1 MDLNLQEKVAIITGG
16 NKGFGAAS
24 ATLLAQEG
32 ARLLITARDGKQL
45 AETAARIRRDYD
57 GVVETL
63 SADLTE
69 PDSADQIAQVAL
81 DAFGRIDILVN
92 CAGASQGGVFWEI
105 PDKIWQDSLDLKFL
119 GTIRMIRAV
128 VPEMRKQKY
137 GRIVIVAGNAGKQPN
152 ARMLPGS
159 AANAAL
165 LAVTTGLAQEVASDN
180 IVVNALNPGPSRTER
195 LNTLMK
201 NLASN
206 SGTTVEDVE
215 QGIMAD
221 IPMNR
226 LGEPEEIARLIAF
239 LASDAAANMTG
250 TSITADGG
258 CTKALA

>member
-24 ATLLAQEG
+24 AALLAQEG

-45 AETAARIRRDYD
+45 AETAARIRGDHD

-69 PDSADQIAQVAL
+69 PHSADKIAQAAL

-128 VPEMRKQKY
+128 IPQMRKQKY
-137 GRIVIVAGNAGKQPN
+137 GRIVTVAGNAGKQPG

-165 LAVTTGLAQEVASDN
+165 LAVTTGLAQEVAADN
-180 IVVNALNPGPSRTER
+180 IVVNAVNPGPSRTER
-195 LNTLMK
+195 LTH
-201 NLASN
+201 
-206 SGTTVEDVE
+206 
-215 QGIMAD
+215 
-221 IPMNR
+221 
-226 LGEPEEIARLIAF
+226 
-239 LASDAAANMTG
+239 
-250 TSITADGG
+250 
-258 CTKALA
+258 